1 MPDQMTPTTRTRRG
15 KGSATTAEAS
25 ARYERGRKAL
35 FMEQISELEVAR
47 IKEVVH
53 ASEGAAIVIRAEA
66 LLGGEQRTDLEI
78 AITTDLAPSMAIAL
92 LATTAKARAS
102 RDDLDPALDCLVA
115 DASVLADQ
123 EVLRLKLLFDK
134 GAVLPVEMPLEA
146 GVRLAKKLETVLGG
160 VGRSRA

>member
-1 MPDQMTPTTRTRRG
+1 MTDQVTPARQRAKRTKSRAVG
-15 KGSATTAEAS
+15 AS
-25 ARYERGRKAL
+25 DRFDAAPKAL
-35 FMEQISELEVAR
+35 LLESTADLEVAR
-47 IKEVVH
+47 VKEVVA

-66 LLGGEQRTDLEI
+66 LHGERRTDVEI
-78 AITTDLAPSMAIAL
+78 AITTDLAASVAIAL

-123 EVLRLKLLFDK
+123 ERLRLKLLFDK

-146 GVRLAKKLETVLGG
+146 GVRLSKKLKTVLGAA
-160 VGRSRA
+160 GRSQA